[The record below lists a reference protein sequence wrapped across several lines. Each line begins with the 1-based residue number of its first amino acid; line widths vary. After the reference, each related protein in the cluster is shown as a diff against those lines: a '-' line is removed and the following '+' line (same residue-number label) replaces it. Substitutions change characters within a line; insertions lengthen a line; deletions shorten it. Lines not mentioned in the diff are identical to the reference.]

1 MMSFVHN
8 TQNSISRSNITQRFL
23 AHTAPS
29 RPKEKYKYILKDRAR
44 STCFVPTMTTRNLNQ
59 TWRDVVFTQY
69 AADYEADVPFPVT
82 YLINVPEWKQDILI
96 KIPEKIDL
104 KTLRK
109 SVLDFCRAAQGA
121 DPVYDGEHISVKPRK
136 PASALPKETES
147 RSEQNDV
154 PP

>member
-1 MMSFVHN
+1 
-8 TQNSISRSNITQRFL
+8 
-23 AHTAPS
+23 
-29 RPKEKYKYILKDRAR
+29 
-44 STCFVPTMTTRNLNQ
+44 MTTRNLNT

-96 KIPEKIDL
+96 KIPKKIDL

-109 SVLDFCRAAQGA
+109 SVLDFCRAARGA
-121 DPVYDGEHISVKPRK
+121 DPIYDGEHISVQPRK

-147 RSEQNDV
+147 RSEQDDV
-154 PP
+154 PT